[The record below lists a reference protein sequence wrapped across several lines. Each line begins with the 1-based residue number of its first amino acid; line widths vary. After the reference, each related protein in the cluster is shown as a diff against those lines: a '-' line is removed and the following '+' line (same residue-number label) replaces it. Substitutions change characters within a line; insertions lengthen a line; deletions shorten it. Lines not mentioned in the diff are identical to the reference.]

1 MAVSLTKIKR
11 SAPVVGDGR
20 AALAAAQQRVARLNL
35 GQAVHGQRL
44 IVLLEGWAGSS
55 RKSVLRLL
63 AGALDPCSTSVHCG
77 DGPDFADDGRHWLA
91 PYWTHLPRSGSSAV
105 FYQGWYRSAVEQR
118 LALSLDKKE
127 WARLTDEINEFEA
140 QQTDHGTLLV
150 KLFFHVEREVQEQR
164 LDERRRDPWTAALD
178 RGGDLTAIVGDDAV
192 ATWETV
198 FKATD
203 TRWAPWR
210 LIDGSDTAWAQIE
223 ALGIIADVLQAAVPA
238 EPVPAREAEPAVVP
252 RPDPIFS

>member
-1 MAVSLTKIKR
+1 MAVSLTKVKR
-11 SAPVVGDGR
+11 SSPVAGDAR
-20 AALAAAQQRVARLNL
+20 SALAAAQQRVARLNL
-35 GQAVHGQRL
+35 GQAIHGQRL

-63 AGALDPCSTSVHCG
+63 AGALDPCSTSVHSG
-77 DGPDFADDGRHWLA
+77 DGPDFVDDGRHWLA
-91 PYWTHLPRSGSSAV
+91 PYWARLPRSGDSAV

-118 LALSLDKKE
+118 LALGLDKKE

-140 QQTDHGTLLV
+140 QQTDHGSMLI

-164 LDERRRDPWTAALD
+164 LEERRRDPWTAAQD
-178 RGGDLTAIVGDDAV
+178 RGGDLTATVNDDAV
-192 ATWETV
+192 AAWESV

-210 LIDGSDTAWAQIE
+210 LIDGSDRPSAQIE
-223 ALGIIADVLQAAVPA
+223 ALGIIADALQGAVPP
-238 EPVPAREAEPAVVP
+238 EPARDSEPLIVP
-252 RPDPIFS
+252 RADPIFS